1 MGAKGGKHMA
11 EEGRRAPRPQVLLL
25 GNGVN
30 RAFGGGSWGQL
41 IRDITCNDALREG
54 CALHLP
60 MPLRAILV
68 TGDTVG
74 ARLRE
79 AGDILYGKLGD
90 PGHVEMLQRLLD
102 LRFDHILTTN
112 FSYELEQ
119 AAQPD
124 LVLNDQKLRHMM
136 RHTDGRRQAEAKY
149 LFYTYGVVDWDGRLN
164 KVWHIHGEGRKPDS
178 MVLGH
183 YSYASLLEKISAYVK
198 AEEGRYRREQGR
210 GEPVRIRSWAD
221 AFLFGDVYVLGFG
234 FDVSEFDL
242 WWLLDHKKRERAET
256 GGTWFFAPSE
266 RLEEGQINEKE
277 ELLRVLGVEV
287 RHCDS
292 LRTGGDPLERSL
304 GFRAFYERA
313 MAEIEELMRKNRA
326 GGA

>member
-1 MGAKGGKHMA
+1 MTQGNG
-11 EEGRRAPRPQVLLL
+11 RPQVLLL

-30 RAFGGGSWGQL
+30 RAFGGGSWGRL
-41 IRDITCNDALREG
+41 IRDISCNGSLPED
-54 CALHLP
+54 CVLHLP

-74 ARLRE
+74 AQLRQ

-90 PGHVEMLQRLLD
+90 PGHVDMLRRLLEMD
-102 LRFDHILTTN
+102 FDHILTTN

-124 LVLNDQKLRHMM
+124 LQLSDQTLRHMM
-136 RHTDGRRQAEAKY
+136 RHTDARRQAEAKY
-149 LFYTYGVVDWDGRLN
+149 LFYTYGDLAWQGHRT

-178 MVLGH
+178 MILGH
-183 YSYASLLEKISAYVK
+183 YYYANLLEKISTYVK
-198 AEEGRYRREQGR
+198 SEGARWRREQER
-210 GEPVRIRSWAD
+210 GETPRIKSWAD

-242 WWLLDHKKRERAET
+242 WWLLNRKKREQAET
-256 GGTWFFAPSE
+256 GKTWFFAPEELSE
-266 RLEEGQINEKE
+266 ESGINEKE
-277 ELLRVLGVEV
+277 ELLKVLGVEV
-287 RHCDS
+287 RHCGMG
-292 LRTGGDPLERSL
+292 RAHGDPLERSL

-313 MAEIEELMRKNRA
+313 MDEIEALMRERRV
-326 GGA
+326 

>member
-1 MGAKGGKHMA
+1 MA
-11 EEGRRAPRPQVLLL
+11 DGEKMTARPQVLL

-41 IRDITCNDALREG
+41 IRDIACNDALPED

-90 PGHVEMLQRLLD
+90 AGHVEMLRRLLD

-119 AAQPD
+119 AAQPG
-124 LVLNDQKLRHMM
+124 LALSDQKLRHMM

-149 LFYTYGVVDWDGRLN
+149 MLHTYGVVDWNGRLN

-183 YSYASLLEKISAYVK
+183 YSYASLLERISAYVR

-242 WWLLDHKKRERAET
+242 WWLLNHKKREREKA

-266 RLEEGQINEKE
+266 RLAEDEINEKE

-292 LRTGGDPLERSL
+292 LRAGGNPLERSL
-304 GFRAFYERA
+304 GFREFYERA
-313 MAEIEELMRKNRA
+313 MAEIEALMRQNRSR
-326 GGA
+326 GCETL